1 MQFHDKFRQ
10 LRKTFGYSQQQLA
23 IKLST
28 DRTLI
33 SHWESGNRKPN
44 SEMIAKISN
53 VFGVSTDYLLG
64 LTTVPDGEVITR
76 LNVMTQKVKVYGKI
90 PAGIPFEAIEDML
103 DDVYVPD
110 KIARKK
116 DLFGLKIVGDS
127 MSKIIPDGA
136 IGVFEKTNHLENGE
150 VGAIMVNG
158 YDATV
163 KKFYKLTD
171 SVVLEP
177 VSYNDEHRPL
187 IIRDGEETV
196 AIIGKLVWFC
206 PSNDF

>member
-1 MQFHDKFRQ
+1 MFG
-10 LRKTFGYSQQQLA
+10 LRLKELREANNLTQGQLA
-23 IKLST
+23 YKLGVT
-28 DRTLI
+28 PGTVA
-33 SHWESGNRKPN
+33 HWETGRRSPN
-44 SEMIAKISN
+44 YEVVGKIALIFD
-53 VFGVSTDYLLG
+53 VTMDYLLG
-64 LTTVPDGEVITR
+64 LTTVENGEVITK
-76 LNVMTQKVKVYGKI
+76 LNIMTQKIKVYGKI
-90 PAGIPFEAIEDML
+90 PAGTPFEAIEDML
-103 DDVYVPD
+103 EDVYVPD
-110 KIARKK
+110 NIARKK
-116 DLFGLKIVGDS
+116 DLFGLKIIGDS

-187 IIRDGEETV
+187 IVRDGEETV
-196 AIIGKLVWFC
+196 AIIGKLVWYCSSYNFK
-206 PSNDF
+206 